1 MIEAA
6 GLDAM
11 HYTGQYEMLRSQVI
25 GIAGDAA
32 RESAA
37 GQPRGIGLA
46 LFLNEGMPGW
56 LKTVEQVLR
65 DSPGAPAAGLPD
77 PGAQEDLCR
86 YSAAPVWLPNVQRH
100 QVTTLLASLVLSTRF
115 LGR

>member
-6 GLDAM
+6 GLDAV

-25 GIAGDAA
+25 GIAGDVA
-32 RESAA
+32 RESTV
-37 GQPRGIGLA
+37 GQLRGIGLA

-56 LKTVEQVLR
+56 LKTVERVLR
-65 DSPGAPAAGLPD
+65 GSPGAPAAGLPD
-77 PGAQEDLCR
+77 PCAQEDLRR

-100 QVTTLLASLVLSTRF
+100 QVTTLLASLVLSTRL